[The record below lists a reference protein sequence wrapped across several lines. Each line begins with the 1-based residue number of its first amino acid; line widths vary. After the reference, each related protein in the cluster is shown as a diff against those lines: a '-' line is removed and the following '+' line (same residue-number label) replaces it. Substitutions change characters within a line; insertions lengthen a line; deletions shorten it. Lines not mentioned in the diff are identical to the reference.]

1 MEDTQASQC
10 HQAPPT
16 PPAGV
21 IDGDGNCAVFKGKE
35 AERSG
40 MCSPSYGEWVP
51 WDSCHK
57 MKDCLDY
64 AAPAL
69 TGEGRPVTMV
79 YKQERN
85 SISKIK
91 ISTN

>member
-35 AERSG
+35 AERL
-40 MCSPSYGEWVP
+40 
-51 WDSCHK
+51 WDVFIV
-57 MKDCLDY
+57 LWGVG
-64 AAPAL
+64 AL
-69 TGEGRPVTMV
+69 G
-79 YKQERN
+79 
-85 SISKIK
+85 
-91 ISTN
+91 